1 MDEKN
6 EEKIESYK
14 AALSELD
21 KLLREFDGDGLD
33 VDGLVEKVE
42 RGARLLKYCQFKLRN
57 TQLKV
62 REVLSSLEERTE
74 PPVISKKDGDQQGLE
89 LAP

>member
-6 EEKIESYK
+6 DIESYK
-14 AALSELD
+14 AALAELD

-42 RGARLLKYCQFKLRN
+42 RGAQLLKYCQTKLRS

-62 REVLSSLEERTE
+62 REVLASLEDSE
-74 PPVISKKDGDQQGLE
+74 VISEKSED
-89 LAP
+89 